1 MSLIVTIYHL
11 KFFHEKCESESWWD
25 LLKFVT
31 HRTNSSGPHALLLSR
46 SAGLHIHRFVCFS
59 PWVKGLS
66 RCEPIRMDHGCISK
80 WWKNKC
86 DKINI
91 IKPTKYFS
99 SKVIYFPSITAS
111 EKTAI
116 FFPIKFQQR
125 EMLLLENF
133 TAEKGT
139 TGITRDYSAQN
150 SLPDPAARECE
161 TCMASNL

>member
-1 MSLIVTIYHL
+1 MAAYQNDAKINVI
-11 KFFHEKCESESWWD
+11 
-25 LLKFVT
+25 
-31 HRTNSSGPHALLLSR
+31 
-46 SAGLHIHRFVCFS
+46 
-59 PWVKGLS
+59 
-66 RCEPIRMDHGCISK
+66 
-80 WWKNKC
+80 
-86 DKINI
+86 KINI

-116 FFPIKFQQR
+116 FFPIKFQER

>member
-1 MSLIVTIYHL
+1 MKSVKVRVDEDNTIM
-11 KFFHEKCESESWWD
+11 D

-80 WWKNKC
+80 WCKNKC

-116 FFPIKFQQR
+116 FFPHQISTERNVATRKFYSW
-125 EMLLLENF
+125 E
-133 TAEKGT
+133 
-139 TGITRDYSAQN
+139 RDNRHYKR
-150 SLPDPAARECE
+150 L
-161 TCMASNL
+161 

>member
-1 MSLIVTIYHL
+1 MSHIEQTQVVHTR
-11 KFFHEKCESESWWD
+11 FFCLGVQACTFTGLFAS
-25 LLKFVT
+25 
-31 HRTNSSGPHALLLSR
+31 HRGS
-46 SAGLHIHRFVCFS
+46 
-59 PWVKGLS
+59 KGLS

-80 WWKNKC
+80 WCKNKC

-150 SLPDPAARECE
+150 SLPDPAARECQ